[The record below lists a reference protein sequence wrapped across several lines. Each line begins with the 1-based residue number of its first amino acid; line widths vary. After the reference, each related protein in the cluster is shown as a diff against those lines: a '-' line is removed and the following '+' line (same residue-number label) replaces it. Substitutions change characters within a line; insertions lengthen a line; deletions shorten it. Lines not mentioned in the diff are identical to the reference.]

1 MQHANR
7 RAGFIRPKRNIHN
20 DNVAANAAPL
30 HASSSGSNAVD
41 VDEVNDDD
49 MSRLHQGSSRDRAQT
64 RVIIPRSLM
73 LQENSVA
80 DSDEEDDNDVGEL
93 LHVPANS
100 AARDR

>member
-1 MQHANR
+1 
-7 RAGFIRPKRNIHN
+7 
-20 DNVAANAAPL
+20 
-30 HASSSGSNAVD
+30 
-41 VDEVNDDD
+41 